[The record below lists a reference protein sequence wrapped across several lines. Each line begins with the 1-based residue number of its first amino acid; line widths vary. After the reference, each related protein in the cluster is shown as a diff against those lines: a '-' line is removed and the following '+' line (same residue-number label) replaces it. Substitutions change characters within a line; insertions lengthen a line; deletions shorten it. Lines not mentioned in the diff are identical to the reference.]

1 MLRQLQDIR
10 GLISMNRIEANLKG
24 KKSFIGFLTA
34 GDPSLEKTEA
44 YILTMAKAG
53 CDLIEVGI
61 PFSDPIAEGKV
72 IEQANIRALS
82 AGTTLEK
89 VFSMIANVRTKTDI
103 PIAFLTY
110 LNPIFNY
117 GYERFFARCKQ
128 TNIDGIIIPDLP
140 YEEQGEILAIAQN
153 NAVDVISLIAPTSEK
168 RVTEIAKQARGFIYL
183 VSSLGVTGVRNEI
196 TTDLKTI
203 TKNIRA
209 VTDVPVCVGFGIS
222 SAKQARS
229 IWEYADGVI
238 VGSAIVKIIETYGEN
253 AEKPLFDYITAIKNG
268 VL

>member
-1 MLRQLQDIR
+1 MLQQLQDIR
-10 GLISMNRIEANLKG
+10 GLIFMNRIEATLKG

-34 GDPSLEKTEA
+34 GDPNLDKTEE

-72 IEQANIRALS
+72 IEMANMRALS

-89 VFSMIANVRTKTDI
+89 VFAMIANVRTKTDV

-110 LNPIFNY
+110 LNPMFNY
-117 GYERFFARCKQ
+117 GYERFFARAKQ
-128 TNIDGIIIPDLP
+128 TNIDGIIIPDMP
-140 YEEQGEILAIAQN
+140 YEEQGEILNIAKKN
-153 NAVDVISLIAPTSEK
+153 SVDIISLIAPTSEK
-168 RVTEIAKQARGFIYL
+168 RVTEIAKNAQGFIYL
-183 VSSLGVTGVRNEI
+183 VSSLGVTGVRSEI

-203 TKNIRA
+203 TQSIKS
-209 VTDVPVCVGFGIS
+209 VTDVPICVGFGIS

-253 AEKPLFDYITAIKNG
+253 AEKPLFDYITEIKNC
-268 VL
+268 V